1 MRIQNSSGNWDC
13 NFSGTGTGGVF
24 ADKTIA
30 ADGATHQTTAYYGG
44 HGGTLTAN
52 CHKNGVTKSDSYS
65 NWP

>member
-1 MRIQNSSGNWDC
+1 MQNSSGNWDC

-44 HGGTLTAN
+44 HGGTLTAT
-52 CHKNGVTKSDSYS
+52 CRQGGDTKTDSIS